1 VTEAAREIL
10 VVLAVAVA
18 GVLIAGAIVFFP
30 WHHPFLPATTA
41 VVEVYAPHR

>member
-1 VTEAAREIL
+1 VNEATREIL

-18 GVLIAGAIVFFP
+18 GLAIAGAIVLIP
-30 WHHPFLPATTA
+30 WHPHLPATTA